1 MTSAGVIECAGVAV
15 VAADAIVEPRAR
27 VGDEAG
33 RSALVAA
40 VPMVEEAGIAWAAR
54 LAGAALTARVA
65 ASVVR
70 HVRAAAARVERIV
83 RARVPVVAVLL
94 GRRQDE
100 AAEGQRTVVPAV
112 VEVVRVAVV
121 ALLTRVDDA
130 VAAEARRVVRRKGG
144 RDGRMRRER
153 WTGDV
158 ETVG

>member
-1 MTSAGVIECAGVAV
+1 MTPADVIACAGVDV

-27 VGDEAG
+27 VGDQGDEAG

-70 HVRAAAARVERIV
+70 HVRAAAARVERVV
-83 RARVPVVAVLL
+83 RAWVPVVAVLL

-100 AAEGQRTVVPAV
+100 AAEGERTVVPAV
-112 VEVVRVAVV
+112 VEIVRVAVI
-121 ALLTRVDDA
+121 ALFAWVYYA
-130 VAAEARRVVRRKGG
+130 VATEARG
-144 RDGRMRRER
+144 
-153 WTGDV
+153 
-158 ETVG
+158 TVCGQT